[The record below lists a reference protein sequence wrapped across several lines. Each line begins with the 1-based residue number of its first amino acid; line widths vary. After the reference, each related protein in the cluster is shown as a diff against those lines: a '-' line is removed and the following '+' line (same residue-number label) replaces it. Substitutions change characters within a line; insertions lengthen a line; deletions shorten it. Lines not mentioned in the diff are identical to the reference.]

1 MPKALILL
9 IDESDVTRAMYG
21 EYFRYHGFDVAEA
34 SDGTE
39 GLRLFRQLHPDLIVT
54 ELSDEPE
61 WMESIRSI
69 RAQGGGQRTAMIACS
84 TAIDATWPVAP
95 PGLEVDL
102 ALAKP
107 ISPRALL
114 YQARGLLGSLG
125 FEVSAVPA

>member
-1 MPKALILL
+1 MHKALILI

-21 EYFRYHGFDVAEA
+21 DYFRHHGFAVAEA
-34 SDGTE
+34 ANGTE
-39 GLRLFRQLHPDLIVT
+39 GLRLFRQLRPDLIVT
-54 ELSDEPE
+54 ELSDRPE
-61 WMESIRSI
+61 WMQSIRSI
-69 RAQGGGQRTAMIACS
+69 RALGARKTGMIACS

-114 YQARGLLGSLG
+114 DQALHLLHTLG
-125 FEVSAVPA
+125 RDVHAIPA